1 MRHGNHRQTN
11 RKGNIMKIKIE
22 GHVHWLK
29 RSWQPEGSFG
39 FANHPM
45 GNISDYTDVCE
56 ATVEVEVPDNF
67 DPREAQVESLLRQKQ
82 ALMAE
87 FQTRCTEIE
96 RQISKLTALEAV

>member
-1 MRHGNHRQTN
+1 
-11 RKGNIMKIKIE
+11 MKIKIE

-45 GNISDYTDVCE
+45 GDIADYVDVCE

-67 DPREAQVESLLRQKQ
+67 DPREAQVDSLKRQKQ
-82 ALMAE
+82 ALMAK
-87 FQTRCTEIE
+87 FQTRVTEIE